1 MKNIILIIFVAIAFI
16 ACESKE
22 EKEFIRLVS
31 SSQQYTLRY
40 NGYYDSYY
48 YLGSDI
54 MYKRKRDIPISKFEG
69 YYFNDK
75 GDICYKDEGIKF
87 TLHKMLVGKEIYSY
101 GYRYMYGAIYKKS
114 KNNNDTNKFVFVYAF
129 YYEWE
134 HGVPVCMM
142 YVDSDDYTPP
152 IVEGEFFRFG
162 EIDKYYRIAT
172 LTQSAKWEEERD
184 REVNKKYQKPINLD

>member
-1 MKNIILIIFVAIAFI
+1 MKNIILIIFVMIAFI
-16 ACESKE
+16 ACKSKE

-31 SSQQYTLRY
+31 SSKQYTLRY

-87 TLHKMLVGKEIYSY
+87 TLHKMLVGKEIYSSY
-101 GYRYMYGAIYKKS
+101 GYRPIYGAIYKKY
-114 KNNNDTNKFVFVYAF
+114 KNNNDTNKFIFVYTPQNTWW
-129 YYEWE
+129 YGYS
-134 HGVPVCMM
+134 VCMM
-142 YVDSDDYTPP
+142 YVESDDYDPP
-152 IVEGEFFRFG
+152 VPDGEFFRFTNHD
-162 EIDKYYRIAT
+162 EYRIAT
-172 LTQSAKWEEERD
+172 LTQSIKWKEESD
-184 REVNKKYQKPINLD
+184 RLANKKWDKPINLD